1 MSANAFRMLAS
12 DAESHS
18 TRHHRRITKIAHRTL
33 LSYDAFQ
40 PKSRKAW
47 REWLKK
53 HHASSPGV
61 WLVYAK
67 KHTGIPS
74 LSYNDAVEEALCYG
88 WIDSLIHPIDED
100 LYKQMFTPRK
110 PKSVW
115 SAANKARVERLIAAG
130 LMTAAGMT
138 LIALAKKNGKWSAMD
153 HAASLTMPPELQ
165 KAIDANAAAKKNWL
179 AYSPGT
185 RKGFLYRVAGAK
197 RPETRAARI
206 AQIVD
211 IVARNVSRAELMER
225 AGFRKK
231 KAATKRAKT

>member
-1 MSANAFRMLAS
+1 VPLS
-12 DAESHS
+12 S
-18 TRHHRRITKIAHRTL
+18 T
-33 LSYDAFQ
+33 SFQ

-47 REWLKK
+47 GDWLKK

-67 KHTGIPS
+67 KHTRIPS

-88 WIDSLIHPIDED
+88 WIDSLIHPIDKD

-110 PKSVW
+110 PTSVW

-130 LMTAAGMT
+130 LMTAAGMA
-138 LIALAKKNGKWSAMD
+138 LITLAKKNNKWSAMD
-153 HAASLTMPPELQ
+153 YAASLTMPPELQ
-165 KAIDANAAAKKNWL
+165 RAIDANAAARKNWL
-179 AYSPGT
+179 AYSPGM
-185 RKGFLYRVAGAK
+185 RKGFLHRVASAK

-206 AQIVD
+206 ADIVD
-211 IVARNVSRAELMER
+211 VVARNVSRAELMER

-231 KAATKRAKT
+231 SATRFTPTRKAPQG